1 MCVDA
6 AIASRITVM
15 LKYPQLDANGRAKI
29 WKNLIE
35 LVPAIPIDPDTGK
48 QLERIASKPRKASKY
63 RVDFSSHDYRT
74 LAECFEL
81 NGRQI
86 KNSIVLGRALA
97 RERKTPLNMTVLN
110 RAVVAVAG
118 EDAVAKTTPTTPFV
132 DAYNENV
139 LHESDSFIA
148 TYPTKTSRSR
158 SSPPNE
164 HQNNNKK
171 EDSVV
176 AIDAD
181 DSPSTTTTK
190 TSTSNEKPGFI
201 ATYRAKTSRSSSA
214 RKLN

>member
-1 MCVDA
+1 
-6 AIASRITVM
+6 M

-48 QLERIASKPRKASKY
+48 QLERIVSKPRKASKY

-74 LAECFEL
+74 LAESFEL

-118 EDAVAKTTPTTPFV
+118 EDAVAKTTTTTPFV
-132 DAYNENV
+132 DAYNENA
-139 LHESDSFIA
+139 LHESKKFIA
-148 TYPTKTSRSR
+148 TYPMKSFR
-158 SSPPNE
+158 SSPPNK
-164 HQNNNKK
+164 HKNNNKK
-171 EDSVV
+171 EDSIVS
-176 AIDAD
+176 IDAD
-181 DSPSTTTTK
+181 DVPNSPSPSTTTK
-190 TSTSNEKPGFI
+190 SSNSNEKPGFI
-201 ATYRAKTSRSSSA
+201 ATYRTKTSRSTSA
-214 RKLN
+214 SKLN